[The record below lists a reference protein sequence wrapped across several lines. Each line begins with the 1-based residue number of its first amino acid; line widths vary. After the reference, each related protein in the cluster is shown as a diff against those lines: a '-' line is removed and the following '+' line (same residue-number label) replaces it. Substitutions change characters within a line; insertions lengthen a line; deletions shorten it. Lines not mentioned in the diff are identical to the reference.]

1 MYDLVIV
8 GGGIAGI
15 SAAIYAK
22 RYDLNFV
29 MVAKDVGGMLLE
41 ISKVHNYPAYDGK
54 TGPEMVTELKKQISD
69 VDVIRDQVIKI
80 EKGFKIGLENGMK
93 LRSKNVILAT
103 GTHKK
108 HLKLDGEKRFL
119 GKGISY
125 CATCDAPMFTGKH
138 VVVYGGGNAA
148 AYSAMVLS
156 PYAKSITMIC
166 RSKFKIDAE
175 TRKKLKK
182 KEIKLV
188 IGKKITK
195 LNGENFLEEI
205 ELDDSQKI
213 KCSGLFVNIGSVP
226 TTEMLNGLG
235 LKHDKQGFL
244 KTDCLMKTSV
254 EGVYAIGDVVSKQ
267 FRQLVTAAADGARA
281 VNAIY
286 TLNDSK

>member
-1 MYDLVIV
+1 MYDLVII

-29 MVAKDVGGMLLE
+29 IVSKDVGGMLLE
-41 ISKVHNYPAYDGK
+41 INKVHNYPAYDGK
-54 TGPEMVTELKKQISD
+54 TGPEMVEELKKQISE
-69 VDVIRDQVIKI
+69 VDIIKDQVLKI
-80 EKGFKIGLENGMK
+80 EKGFKISLENGMN
-93 LRSKNVILAT
+93 LRTKNVIIAT

-108 HLKLDGEKRFL
+108 HLKLVGEKRFL

-125 CATCDAPMFTGKH
+125 CATCDAPMFTGKN
-138 VVVYGGGNAA
+138 VIVYGGGNAS

-166 RSKFKIDAE
+166 RSKFKIDVE

-182 KEIKLV
+182 KDIKL
-188 IGKKITK
+188 IAGKKIK
-195 LNGENFLEEI
+195 ILDGERFLEEI
-205 ELDDSQKI
+205 ELDDKTKI

-226 TTEMLNGLG
+226 TTEMLNGLN

-244 KTDCLMKTSV
+244 KTDCFMNTSC

-286 TLNDSK
+286 TRLND